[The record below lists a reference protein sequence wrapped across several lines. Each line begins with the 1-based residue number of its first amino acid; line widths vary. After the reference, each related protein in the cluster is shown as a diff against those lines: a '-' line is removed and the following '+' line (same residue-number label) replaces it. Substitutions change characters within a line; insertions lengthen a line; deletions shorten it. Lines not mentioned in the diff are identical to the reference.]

1 MGSDLTAFQ
10 VHFAVEGRS
19 VALSFVRFRHYR
31 LRLTAG
37 LEEDD
42 LVSVLDG
49 VNDLDLRSSRV
60 FGDSITVWLNTFILV
75 EPHFYSDI
83 IYSTILPETL
93 FSCLQYKA

>member
-1 MGSDLTAFQ
+1 MEESGVVLC
-10 VHFAVEGRS
+10 
-19 VALSFVRFRHYR
+19 LLRHYR

-60 FGDSITVWLNTFILV
+60 LGDSITVWLNTFILV
-75 EPHFYSDI
+75 EPHFYSDVT
-83 IYSTILPETL
+83 YSTDVVLLSTV
-93 FSCLQYKA
+93 